1 MHLSSVESFSIPNF
15 FNIGGYLRTG
25 RNLLVGDPRYT
36 KIVKMPFD
44 PYQSDRLKRS
54 FQQVY
59 GFRGEKLTHV
69 LGAGYPIS
77 ELKKFGAA

>member
-1 MHLSSVESFSIPNF
+1 MANVESLGNLDF
-15 FNIGGYLRTG
+15 FNIGRYFRIG
-25 RNLLVGDPRYT
+25 RNLLVGDPQYT
-36 KIVKMPFD
+36 KVLKMPFD

-69 LGAGYPIS
+69 LGAGYSIS